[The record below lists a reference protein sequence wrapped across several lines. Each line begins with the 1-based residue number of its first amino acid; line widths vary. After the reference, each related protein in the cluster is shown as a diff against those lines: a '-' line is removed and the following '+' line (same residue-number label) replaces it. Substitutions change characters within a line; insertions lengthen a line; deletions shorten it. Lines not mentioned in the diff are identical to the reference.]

1 MREIGIVTLLSVAAT
16 AAAPT
21 PRIAEPV
28 AAPSATSRYA
38 ACLASSETP
47 TAARWWIVANE
58 RGGSIA
64 LPAGARVQHAY
75 LVVVD
80 DQGERSEM
88 ALERAQQQRGESG
101 CN

>member
-21 PRIAEPV
+21 PRIAAPA

-38 ACLASSETP
+38 ACLASRKTS
-47 TAARWWIVANE
+47 TAARRRIVANE

-80 DQGERSEM
+80 DRGERSEM